1 MMNLSELWNHF
12 RLLSDMGTLSEQDKE
27 FLQKFLEPGSSGS
40 YDSIAPGTMD
50 IFSKDDNND
59 NNNLDSDEDE
69 EEKEDMKI
77 KPMFY

>member
-1 MMNLSELWNHF
+1 MVVIKIDTKKDSA
-12 RLLSDMGTLSEQDKE
+12 DDIKKTIE

-59 NNNLDSDEDE
+59 NNNLDSDED
-69 EEKEDMKI
+69 MKI